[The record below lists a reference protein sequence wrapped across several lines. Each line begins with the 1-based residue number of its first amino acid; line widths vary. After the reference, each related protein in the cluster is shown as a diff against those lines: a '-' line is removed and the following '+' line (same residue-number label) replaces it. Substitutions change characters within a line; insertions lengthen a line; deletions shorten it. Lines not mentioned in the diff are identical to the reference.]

1 MYAFA
6 LQCIAKDQCFTILIT
21 NKEEDNDDEKKTETF
36 SKIDNGTTTIQSR
49 FYICDVD
56 ISVIVLI
63 SFDRFFKSL

>member
-6 LQCIAKDQCFTILIT
+6 LQCIAKDQCFTILIK

-36 SKIDNGTTTIQSR
+36 SKIDNGTTIQSR